1 MARIALL
8 SAIGAIVVLSAL
20 PASAQGPRPGRPY
33 RGLFGSGT
41 GDLGQVLTATASTSA
56 GWDSNLQAA
65 ARGDNL
71 NISNPRSSIGGGT
84 LGNLNM
90 GLSYSLQA
98 DAVTFAAGASTTAR
112 YFPTLDGR
120 IVRASQGRVSVSGS
134 PHPNTGL
141 SLSASVSHQPYTLL
155 GLFPSTGQSLT
166 GDTEAVEPEIDLD
179 ATGDPEPRLSYSAS
193 AGISRQLARRT
204 SASASYSY
212 RVTERPDQETDFS
225 YQRAGVRLTHQIS
238 SGLSA
243 YAGYGYGQG
252 RFVEGERHPQHSID
266 GGLQFNRPLSL
277 TRRTTLSFST
287 GTAATRSRER
297 LRFHLTGGAQL
308 VHEIGRSWAAW
319 TAYGRSVQYNGVWR
333 EPGLG
338 NAVTF
343 GVGGLISRRLQFNA
357 SGRYAIGTVGVED
370 DAPGFDSYSGSAT
383 LSYALARF
391 ASMGVSYGYYHHSF
405 DDDVALIAGFPRS
418 LDRQSVRVSVNLWA
432 PLFQRARRNDA
443 SR

>member
-33 RGLFGSGT
+33 RGLFGGGT
-41 GDLGQVLTATASTSA
+41 GDMGQVLTASASTSA
-56 GWDSNLQAA
+56 GWDDNLQAA
-65 ARGDNL
+65 ARGNDL
-71 NISNPRSSIGGGT
+71 NISNPRGSVGGGT
-84 LGNLNM
+84 LGNLNV

-98 DAVTFAAGASTTAR
+98 DAVSFAAGASTSAR

-134 PHPNTGL
+134 PHRNTGL
-141 SLSASVSHQPYTLL
+141 SLSATVSHQPYSLL
-155 GLFPSTGQSLT
+155 GLFPGVSQPSIGN
-166 GDTEAVEPEIDLD
+166 AEPVDPEPDLD
-179 ATGDPEPRLSYSAS
+179 ATVNSEARLSYSAS

-212 RVTERPDQETDFS
+212 RLSERPDQESDFS

-252 RFVEGERHPQHSID
+252 RVVENQRHPQHSID

-277 TRRTTLSFST
+277 TRRTTFSFST
-287 GTAATRSRER
+287 GAAATRSRER

-319 TAYGRSVQYNGVWR
+319 TAYGRSVQYNEGWR

-343 GVGGLISRRLQFNA
+343 GIGGLITRRLQFGA

-370 DAPGFDSYSGSAT
+370 DAPGFDSYYGNAT

-391 ASMGVSYGYYHHSF
+391 ASVSLSYAYYHHRF
-405 DDDVALIAGFPRS
+405 DDNVILIAGYPRS
-418 LDRQSVRVSVNLWA
+418 LDRQSVRASVNLWA